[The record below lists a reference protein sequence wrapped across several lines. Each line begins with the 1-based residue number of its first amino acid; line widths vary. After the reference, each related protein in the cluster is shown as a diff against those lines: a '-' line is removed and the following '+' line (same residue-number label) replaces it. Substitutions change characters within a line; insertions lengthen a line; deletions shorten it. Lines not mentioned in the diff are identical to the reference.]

1 MEDLN
6 TTRVRQHKMV
16 LTDRGI
22 CNITGVCDVPVSYTH
37 LDVYKRQNGC
47 LRIAPGM
54 GLRLFFKLRARR
66 KTVYNSSSSVTSMQ
80 SPAADAGRKGRDQ
93 DENTASRGCHIYHT
107 LLTGGGT

>member
-1 MEDLN
+1 MWPEAAVWS
-6 TTRVRQHKMV
+6 R
-16 LTDRGI
+16 
-22 CNITGVCDVPVSYTH
+22 P
-37 LDVYKRQNGC
+37 NGC
-47 LRIAPGM
+47 FRIALGM